1 MTADA
6 DTDAPSVFTD
16 TDAPSVF
23 TDAERAYLLSQ
34 KVARLGTASVTGR
47 PDVAAVRFRL
57 VGDVIDIGGR
67 VNPATYKWHNVVNN
81 PRASVTFDDIASEDP
96 WVVRGIKIFG
106 RAEAVEREGTT
117 GRILVH
123 PEVIWSWNVNEGAPT
138 YFADMI
144 EKRVVHP
151 R

>member
-1 MTADA
+1 MTDPGRVAD
-6 DTDAPSVFTD
+6 
-16 TDAPSVF
+16 SVF
-23 TDAERAYLLSQ
+23 TDAERAYLATQ
-34 KVARLGTASVTGR
+34 KVARIGTSSPTGR

-81 PRASVTFDDIASEDP
+81 PRASVTIDDIASEDP

-106 RAEAVEREGTT
+106 RAEAVDREGTT

>member
-1 MTADA
+1 MTDPGRV
-6 DTDAPSVFTD
+6 TD
-16 TDAPSVF
+16 SVF
-23 TDAERAYLLSQ
+23 TDAERAYIETQ
-34 KVARLGTASVTGR
+34 KVARIGTSSPTGR

-67 VNPATYKWHNVVNN
+67 VNPATYKWHHVVNN
-81 PRASVTFDDIASEDP
+81 PRASVTIDDVASVEP

-123 PEVIWSWNVNEGAPT
+123 PEVIWSWNVNEGAET

>member
-1 MTADA
+1 VTADA

>member
-1 MTADA
+1 MTDPGRVAD
-6 DTDAPSVFTD
+6 
-16 TDAPSVF
+16 SVF
-23 TDAERAYLLSQ
+23 TDAERAYIETQ
-34 KVARLGTASVTGR
+34 KVARIGTSSPTGR

-81 PRASVTFDDIASEDP
+81 PRASVTIDDIASGDP

-106 RAEAVEREGTT
+106 RAEAVDREGTT

-144 EKRVVHP
+144 EKRVVP
-151 R
+151 RAGGR

>member
-1 MTADA
+1 MTSDADA
-6 DTDAPSVFTD
+6 
-16 TDAPSVF
+16 DAPSVF

-81 PRASVTFDDIASEDP
+81 PRASVTIDDVASEDP